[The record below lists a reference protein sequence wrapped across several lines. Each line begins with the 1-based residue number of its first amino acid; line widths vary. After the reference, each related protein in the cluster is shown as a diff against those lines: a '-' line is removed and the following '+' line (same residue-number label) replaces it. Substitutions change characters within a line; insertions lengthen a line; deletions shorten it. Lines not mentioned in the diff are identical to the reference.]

1 MTERRAAEEPRTWRP
16 LDLIR
21 VTVAYLETRS
31 VDAPRLCAE
40 KLLARALG
48 CERIDLYTGFDKEVP
63 SDALG
68 RFREL
73 VRRRGA
79 REPIQH
85 LIGQTE
91 FWSLPIRCDA
101 RALVPRPETELL
113 VRTTITL
120 LQGRDAPLIAD
131 IGTGTGCIAFAL
143 ARELKN
149 ARIVASDISADALA
163 LAAENL
169 RLHEFDGRVSL
180 IEGDLVAPFLER
192 EWAGAFDIVLS
203 NPPYV
208 AAADISRLQPE
219 VRDHD
224 PHIALFGGADGL
236 DVTRRLLAE
245 VPPLLRSDGFL
256 LLELG
261 DGQADPVREGMGT
274 SGWRVVQTIADG
286 AGIERVIVAQRE
298 TDG

>member
-1 MTERRAAEEPRTWRP
+1 MTEHRAAEEPRTWRP
-16 LDLIR
+16 LGLVR
-21 VTVAYLETRS
+21 VTVAYLESRS

-40 KLLARALG
+40 KLLAHALG

-63 SDALG
+63 SDALS

-101 RALVPRPETELL
+101 RAFVPRPETELL
-113 VRTTITL
+113 VQTAITL

-131 IGTGTGCIAFAL
+131 IGTGTGCLAVAL
-143 ARELKN
+143 AHELKN
-149 ARIVASDISADALA
+149 ARIMASDISPDALA

-169 RLHEFDGRVSL
+169 RLHELDGRVSL

-192 EWAGAFDIVLS
+192 EPAGAFDIVLS

-208 AAADISRLQPE
+208 AAAEIPRLQPE

-245 VPPLLRSDGFL
+245 VPPLLKPDACL

-261 DGQADPVREGMGT
+261 DGQAEPVREEMAR
-274 SGWRVVQTIADG
+274 SGWRVLQTIADG